1 MRIAYTSDLHSDA
14 TPLNRALLPY
24 LARRLAALSP
34 DVVVIAGD
42 VAETSAE
49 VEMALRHFDGI
60 GALRLYVAGNHDLFA
75 EGEPVTGCTSRDKFT
90 LHLPRAAA
98 RAGFIA
104 LGQSPVEHAGTA
116 FVGVPGW
123 YDFSLRDPSC
133 DGAIGL
139 EQYRAGIW
147 RGVRAFDRGHV
158 FWPRETGACV
168 PGGQPASLGGDW
180 ALDEEIHAVMAAHLV
195 AQLCAVP
202 AARRIVGVVHVLPFA
217 ALAQRGCFGDTAFHD
232 AYLGSAAL
240 GDLLLADPRVVAVI
254 TGHLHRIADLRLG
267 AVRAVARPVGTL
279 RAPGTDLEAIA
290 AERSGVLD
298 LA

>member
-24 LARRLAALSP
+24 LARRITALSP

-49 VEMALRHFDGI
+49 VEAALHHFDKI

-75 EGEPVTGCTSRDKFT
+75 EGEPAAGRTSRDKFER
-90 LHLPRAAA
+90 HLPAAAA

-104 LGQSPVEHAGTA
+104 LGHTPIEHAGTT

-123 YDFSLRDPSC
+123 YDFSLRDPNC

-139 EQYRAGIW
+139 DQYRAGTW

-158 FWPRETGACV
+158 FWPRGSGACA
-168 PGGQPASLGGDW
+168 PGGQPASVGGDW
-180 ALDEEIHAVMAAHLV
+180 ALDEEIHAVMAAHLA
-195 AQLCAVP
+195 AQLRAVP

-217 ALAQRGCFGDTAFHD
+217 ALVQRGCFGGTAFHD

-240 GDLLLADPRVVAVI
+240 GDLLLADPRVVAAI
-254 TGHLHRIADLRLG
+254 SGHLHRVADIRVG
-267 AVRAVARPVGTL
+267 SVRAVARPVGTL
-279 RAPGTDLEAIA
+279 RGPGTDLEAIA
-290 AERSGVLD
+290 AEGCGVLD
-298 LA
+298 LE